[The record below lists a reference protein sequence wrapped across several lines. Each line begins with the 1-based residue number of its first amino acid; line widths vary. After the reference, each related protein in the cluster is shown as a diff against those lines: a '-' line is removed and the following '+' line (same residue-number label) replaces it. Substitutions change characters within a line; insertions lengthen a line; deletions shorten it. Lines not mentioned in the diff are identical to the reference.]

1 MISKGRSTRPQSRCT
16 SGFTLIELL
25 VVIAIIAVLIGL
37 LLPAVQKVREAAGRA
52 QSQNNLKQIGI
63 ALHALHDANGKL
75 PGNVCDFPVARN
87 CNQCG
92 TNDVNWKVNAIPS
105 RFGTQGYFLLPFL
118 EQDALYKTPQMDP
131 RQAKA
136 PDSDDGQGTVSWRL
150 KQNNNFG
157 PPHNTYLKV
166 FVAPNDPSMPG
177 DYHAWG
183 GGGASSYNAN
193 WHAFGGGGWN
203 DWNTG
208 GGRKARIPAGFPD
221 GTSNTIGW
229 MERYSYCGSKPGN
242 EWDKTKLYTER
253 TWFDEAG
260 GCSPAKEYYSYTGQ
274 AGGDPANAGSTF
286 ASNSFWVPTA
296 PALGFKDNNL
306 PAGYPIN
313 NVIGSAGYGT
323 SIYNAV
329 PQVSP
334 SVVNCTPAR
343 LQTIGAVM
351 QVLLMDGS
359 VKAISGSINN
369 NTLIKAIVP
378 DDGLPNGND
387 W

>member
-1 MISKGRSTRPQSRCT
+1 MRRFLPTRS

-63 ALHALHDANGKL
+63 AIHACHDVNGKL
-75 PGNVCDFPVARN
+75 PGNVADFPIPRN
-87 CNQCG
+87 DTKGDAQ
-92 TNDVNWKVNAIPS
+92 NDWQVNAIPS
-105 RFGTQGYFLLPFL
+105 RFGTTGYFLLPFL

-131 RQAKA
+131 RISQEGGNG
-136 PDSDDGQGTVSWRL
+136 DGTTSWRL
-150 KQNNNFG
+150 KQRNNLG
-157 PPHNTYLKV
+157 PAHNTALKV
-166 FVAPNDPSMPG
+166 FIAPNDPSLPG
-177 DYHAWG
+177 DFKAWG
-183 GGGASSYNAN
+183 GGGATSYNVN

-229 MERYSYCGSKPGN
+229 MERYAYCGSKPGN
-242 EWDKTKLYTER
+242 EWDRTKIYTER

-260 GCSPAKEYYSYTGQ
+260 GGSPAKQYYSDATTG
-274 AGGDPANAGSTF
+274 GSTW
-286 ASNSFWVPTA
+286 AGNSFWVPTA
-296 PALGFKDNNL
+296 PANGFQDNNL
-306 PAGYPIN
+306 PRGYPIN
-313 NVIGSAGYGT
+313 NIPNTTGYGT
-323 SIYNAV
+323 STYNAL
-329 PQVSP
+329 PQVA
-334 SVVNCTPAR
+334 PAVAQCQPPR
-343 LQTIGAVM
+343 LQTIGSTM

-359 VKAISGSINN
+359 VRAVSGSVNN
-369 NTLIKAIVP
+369 DTLIKAIVP
-378 DDGLPNGND
+378 DDGLPSGND